1 MPGKWIRACAVDDVQ
16 LEDVTAITSDGHA
29 YAIYR
34 DADGRFFASDG
45 LCTHEKV
52 SLADGL
58 VFGNIIECPKHNG
71 RFDYRTGEAKRA
83 PACVDLKTYPVKV
96 ANGKVLIDPSG

>member
-1 MPGKWIRACAVDDVQ
+1 MPNWIEVCATDDIET
-16 LEDVTAITSDGHA
+16 EDVIRVDIDGTP

-34 DADGRFFASDG
+34 SPDDEFFATDG

-58 VFGNIIECPKHNG
+58 VMDYIIECPKHNG
-71 RFDYRTGEAKRA
+71 RFDYRTGEGRGA
-83 PACVDLKTYPVKV
+83 PICVNLRSYPTRVDDGSVHIDL
-96 ANGKVLIDPSG
+96 G